1 MSVIKSTITG
11 AAGFALGATLMMLPA
26 NQKLKRQM
34 LKQADRLTKMVKAW

>member
-1 MSVIKSTITG
+1 MTKAALTG

-34 LKQADRLTKMVKAW
+34 LKQTDRLAKMVKAW